1 MGTWRCLLHF
11 GRVSFRGGSAVSV
24 PPRGCRALGC
34 GRQLLGAEGEALKQR
49 RTQIM
54 SRGLP
59 KQKPIEGVREV
70 IVVASGKG
78 GVGKS
83 TTAVNLALALAAN
96 DSSKAVGL
104 LDVDVYGPSIPKMMN
119 LRGNP
124 ELSPNNLMRPLLNYG
139 IACMSM
145 GFLVEETAPLVWR
158 GLMVMSAIEKLLRQ
172 VDWGQ
177 LDYLVVDM
185 PPGTGDVQLSV
196 SQSIP
201 ISGAVIVSTP
211 QDIALMDA
219 HKGAEMFRKVNVPVL
234 GLVQNM
240 SVFQCPKCKHKTHIF
255 GADGA
260 RKLAQ
265 TLDLDVLGDVPL
277 HLSIR
282 EASDMGQPV
291 VFSQPGSDE
300 AKAYLHIASEVVR
313 RLKSSSE

>member
-1 MGTWRCLLHF
+1 MSL
-11 GRVSFRGGSAVSV
+11 RGGGAATV

-34 GRQLLGAEGEALKQR
+34 GRQLLGAESEALKQR

-196 SQSIP
+196 SQNIP

-313 RLKSSSE
+313 RLKSSPE

>member
-1 MGTWRCLLHF
+1 
-11 GRVSFRGGSAVSV
+11 
-24 PPRGCRALGC
+24 
-34 GRQLLGAEGEALKQR
+34 
-49 RTQIM
+49 M

-124 ELSPNNLMRPLLNYG
+124 ELSPN
-139 IACMSM
+139 MSM

-172 VDWGQ
+172 VDWGR

-196 SQSIP
+196 SQNIP
-201 ISGAVIVSTP
+201 ISGVTADSEGAVIVSTP

-291 VFSQPGSDE
+291 VFSRPGSDE
-300 AKAYLHIASEVVR
+300 
-313 RLKSSSE
+313 

>member
-1 MGTWRCLLHF
+1 
-11 GRVSFRGGSAVSV
+11 
-24 PPRGCRALGC
+24 
-34 GRQLLGAEGEALKQR
+34 
-49 RTQIM
+49 M

-196 SQSIP
+196 SQNIP

-313 RLKSSSE
+313 RLKSSPE